1 MASPT
6 FTDEETARILERAAE
21 LSGAPA
27 SRGTTLEELERI
39 AVEAGLDP
47 AAVRRAALEVRG
59 NPAPSRW
66 RTIFGPMSVRL
77 ETEVEGELDD
87 VGRERVAE
95 ALHKAIGGAGS
106 LDSVGRVLTY
116 TIQGAR
122 NGRNLTVVVSSR
134 DGRTHITFEERL
146 GAIAGG
152 IYGGVGGGS
161 SSLVIWAAIGAGTVL
176 GPAAAVGAG
185 VLAAASLFGLTR
197 TLYGFAAGRR
207 RRSAEKAFEEV
218 RIAVESATQARKAEL
233 AGGTL
238 EEARARVLS
247 ANAVERVE
255 SVVAQVEAEHATMRR
270 R

>member
-1 MASPT
+1 MTTPS
-6 FTDEETARILERAAE
+6 FSDEETARILERAAE
-21 LSGAPA
+21 LSGAPVA

-59 NPAPSRW
+59 AGPPSKW
-66 RTIFGPMSVRL
+66 RTIFGPMSVRF
-77 ETEVEGELDD
+77 EAEVEGELDD

-95 ALHKAIGGAGS
+95 ALHKAIGDAGS

-134 DGRTHITFEERL
+134 DGRTHITCEERL

-176 GPAAAVGAG
+176 GPIAAVGAG
-185 VLAAASLFGLTR
+185 VLAAASLFGVTR
-197 TLYGFAAGRR
+197 TLFGFAAARR
-207 RRSAEKAFEEV
+207 QRSLEKACEQV
-218 RIAVESATQARKAEL
+218 RLAVETATRLRQPEHGDAL
-233 AGGTL
+233 AA
-238 EEARARVLS
+238 ARARVLPEGER
-247 ANAVERVE
+247 AVTEH
-255 SVVAQVEAEHATMRR
+255 VEAEYQAMRR